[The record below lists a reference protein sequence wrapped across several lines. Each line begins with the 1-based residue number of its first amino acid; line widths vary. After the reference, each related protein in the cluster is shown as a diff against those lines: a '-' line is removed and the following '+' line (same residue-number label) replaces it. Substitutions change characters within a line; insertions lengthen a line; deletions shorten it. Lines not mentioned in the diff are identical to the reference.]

1 MAAPPHPHGTFNRI
15 VNHWRTEI
23 KGLIVRSDG
32 VDTSCLERS
41 LRMYEYIQRQVAGGR
56 LPRFAYMAAP
66 CAEMATMLVE
76 QIDVAR
82 IKARRADAQS

>member
-1 MAAPPHPHGTFNRI
+1 M
-15 VNHWRTEI
+15 
-23 KGLIVRSDG
+23 RSDG

-56 LPRFAYMAAP
+56 LPRCAYMAAP

-82 IKARRADAQS
+82 IKARRADAQF